1 MNDKGGIIEKPPS
14 SSTSALGTR
23 LLNAGKV
30 CCDSVDSIQNILN
43 GLKVTEKDIGQT
55 LAVMSRS
62 QNERDTKAP
71 MYGWNV
77 QNFVTATTE
86 VTPGLDWYK
95 VIENLDCEDFFL
107 YDPEGLNVL
116 VHAWQCSPE
125 KQHPFPVDKFFD
137 KWKNVK
143 GQVSALYRITSAPT
157 SLVDVSAS
165 SKRKIVDMEDFK
177 SCSRET
183 RSMALQLVQSQLNS
197 LDLIECVLNLG
208 EDNPTED
215 VQLFL
220 DMLLH
225 QSPELIFLGLIQIQ
239 PIKQSLHATLL
250 KQLLMHYLTGSPSS
264 SLVLAKAQQ
273 GNPDLL
279 RQGFVEKYNN
289 DPKSLTRIMDIVMDL
304 QIFPDIMG
312 DLPFFMA
319 MDMAALASRRQH
331 LNLAKW
337 LYETLLSGKE
347 GLVRAAIEFLDQKV
361 VAEQKRNDPNTP
373 LTTIPL
379 SLDTVATFLKIISE
393 CQLDP
398 TEQGL
403 LKEVQAKSFRVYP
416 DLANAG
422 IQLDMNT
429 ISAGATS
436 TTATG
441 ASSSGGG
448 PTSAATEESHAV
460 SPEIESEANE
470 YYVQLYSGTLTMDQM
485 IDLLMRFSSS
495 SVKHENDV
503 YKCIIH
509 NILDEYHF
517 FTKYPDKELS
527 ITANLF
533 GAMIQNRLMPPT
545 ALSIALRLV
554 IDALQN
560 HEPGS
565 KMSNFGIQALLRFKG
580 QIPEWPD
587 YCQQLLQIKYLEQA
601 SPDLVQFIRRALQQQ
616 PQQDSNNSNG
626 VSATAAVGAQ
636 PTMPDNNAVR
646 GGKGLSITGAGNG
659 DERSVPDPVFTAL
672 YVPEVPYDGT
682 NDYTTPDE
690 SIQDKILFI
699 INNIARDN
707 FESKLDDL
715 KQQLEISFYQWF
727 SDYLVVKRAS
737 IEPNYHE
744 LYLLLLDALESP
756 LLYRHVLRETYV
768 NIKILL
774 NSAKTATSSNERSLL
789 KNLGA
794 WLGGLTL
801 AKNRPIK
808 QKNVSFKDLLLE
820 GYDNKRLIVVI
831 PFVCKV
837 LEQGAK
843 SRVFRPPNPWLMA
856 VLKLLVELYHSA
868 DLRLNLKF
876 EIEVLC
882 KSLNVEL
889 DEIEPTSLLHAERP
903 KQKAVSV
910 AGRLGE
916 HNLAATPGKLIA
928 ASSVHTAGSDAEAGL
943 SSQAEPELSTML
955 AEIAPYITFNSQI
968 NMYSTEPDLR
978 RMVVQSIIQ
987 SIREV
992 VNAIVER
999 SVSIAALSTRDIVAK
1014 DFALDPDEEK
1024 MREAAHMMVSGLAS
1038 GFAIVTCKE
1047 SLKPTLVSGLLA
1059 VFVHHGIADALAE
1072 QAALVTAADNMEL
1085 ACVVVERVTIHKAKT
1100 QVDRALMESYT
1111 TRRNHREQRPDQT
1124 FIDPEYASMARY
1136 VARLPPPL
1144 RITPGG
1150 VQPGYLGVYEEF
1162 ARLPRIKSVNNTG
1175 NDGLVDNQSGMDHY
1189 SSPGPMT
1196 PGGNISHTG
1205 RYDTLSMQQG
1215 SQGGP
1220 ANSAQIIERTAHLV
1234 AELSILTN
1242 QFHLPSFDALPAQ
1255 HDIRLIIREILL
1267 MVMSSYDKADIVRE
1281 LAQQLMHLLYRSE
1294 TQLAIETHVVLLD
1307 RLCEISPEV
1316 AQQVKAWI
1324 GRADDERKF
1333 VLPVTLALIK
1343 GGMIHL
1349 PDYDRELARL
1359 VEQGHA
1365 SATDYTA
1372 RLVHA
1377 TLFAEPP
1384 LATRQ
1389 DMIASLEALSRIRN
1403 PAPDS
1408 VKLLMNE
1415 LRQLTAIERS
1425 EYEASIREQF
1435 RVQFVDWVKHC
1446 QLAGSTEQS
1455 RQAFIIQLF
1464 DQGIFKNGGNSDTV
1478 ALFFRIAIETSIE
1491 HAMRQMDKDTNKVS
1505 VYIPTDALAKLI
1517 VGYSQLLVES
1527 SNEHYDLTQFLSV
1540 IIVVLARYHE
1550 ARQQQFDQRPFMRLF
1565 VSLLNEYHHSSDTLC
1580 ITALSAI
1587 GNVLYVVQPRHF
1599 PGFTFA
1605 WFQLISHRMF
1615 MPKLLLTENQA
1626 GWSLFHRLLISG
1638 LQFMSP
1644 YLSTELRDTTRL
1656 LYRGTLR
1663 MLLVLL
1669 HDFPEFLCDY
1679 HQSFCDVI
1687 PASCMQLRN
1696 LVLSA
1701 FPRNMR
1707 LPDPFTPQLKVDLLP
1722 EIRLE
1727 PHILSDYAAALE
1739 PGNFKEQIDE
1749 YLKTQTPSNFL
1760 NTICDQLRTGD
1771 EYDVTKINAFV
1782 FYVGLDG
1789 IGKQTQVH
1797 QSIHWKTLE
1806 QVLVELDPEGRYL
1819 YLGAIANQLRYPNS
1833 HTHYFSC
1840 VLLSLFKESD
1850 DEFIKEQI
1858 TRVLLER
1865 LIVNRPHPW
1874 GLLITFIE
1882 LMKNP
1887 CYKFWEYKFVRCA
1900 TDIERLFETTY
1911 TPRLYSTLQPITT
1924 TPT

>member
-1 MNDKGGIIEKPPS
+1 
-14 SSTSALGTR
+14 
-23 LLNAGKV
+23 
-30 CCDSVDSIQNILN
+30 
-43 GLKVTEKDIGQT
+43 
-55 LAVMSRS
+55 MSRS
-62 QNERDTKAP
+62 QNERDTKSP
-71 MYGWNV
+71 LYGWNV
-77 QNFVTATTE
+77 QNFVTAVTE
-86 VTPGLDWYK
+86 VAPGLDWFK
-95 VIENLDCEDFFL
+95 VVENLDCDDFFL

-116 VHAWQCSPE
+116 VHAWQCSSE
-125 KQHPFPVDKFFD
+125 NQHPFPVNKFFG
-137 KWKNVK
+137 KWQNVK
-143 GQVSALYRITSAPT
+143 GQVSALYRIISAPAK
-157 SLVDVSAS
+157 LVDVLAC
-165 SKRKIVDMEDFK
+165 SKRKVMEMEDFK

-197 LDLIECVLNLG
+197 LDLIECVLNMG
-208 EDNPTED
+208 ESNPTDD
-215 VQLFL
+215 VKLFL

-225 QSPELIFLGLIQIQ
+225 QSAELVFLGMVQIQ
-239 PIKQSLHATLL
+239 PIKLSFHRPLL
-250 KQLLMHYLTGSPSS
+250 KQLLLHYLAGNPSS
-264 SLVLAKAQQ
+264 TLVLAKAQQ
-273 GNPDLL
+273 ANPELL
-279 RQGFVEKYNN
+279 KQGFIEMYNK
-289 DPKSLTRIMDIVMDL
+289 DPKTLTRVMDIVMEL
-304 QIFPDIMG
+304 QIFPDIMV
-312 DLPFFMA
+312 DLPFFMS

-337 LYETLLSGKE
+337 LYETLHSGKE
-347 GLVRAAIEFLDQKV
+347 GLVQASLEFVEQKV
-361 VAEQKRNDPNTP
+361 TAEQKRTDPNAP

-379 SLDTVATFLKIISE
+379 SLDTVATFLKTISE
-393 CQLDP
+393 CP
-398 TEQGL
+398 MSPEEQSL
-403 LKEVQAKSFRVYP
+403 LKELQTKSIRVYP
-416 DLANAG
+416 DLASAG
-422 IQLDMNT
+422 IQADVG
-429 ISAGATS
+429 SASGGSAAAAAAT
-436 TTATG
+436 TGATG
-441 ASSSGGG
+441 AG
-448 PTSAATEESHAV
+448 ADTEDANAV
-460 SPEIESEANE
+460 SQEIEAEANG
-470 YYVQLYSGTLTMDQM
+470 YYVRLYSGTLTMDQM

-495 SVKHENDV
+495 PVKYENDV

-533 GAMIQNRLMPPT
+533 GAMIQNRLMPPA
-545 ALSIALRLV
+545 ALPIALRLV
-554 IDALQN
+554 VDALQN

-587 YCQQLLQIKYLEQA
+587 YCRQLLQIPYLEQV
-601 SPDLVQFIRRALQQQ
+601 SPDLVQFVRRALQQQ
-616 PQQDSNNSNG
+616 QDPAGSS
-626 VSATAAVGAQ
+626 STPRAAAAGPASQ
-636 PTMPDNNAVR
+636 PTVADNNAARVAA
-646 GGKGLSITGAGNG
+646 GAKVLSVTGAGHGG
-659 DERSVPDPVFTAL
+659 DERSVSEPVFTAL
-672 YVPEVPYDGT
+672 YVPGVPYDEGNT
-682 NDYTTPDE
+682 EYITPDE
-690 SIQDKILFI
+690 KIQDKILFI

-707 FESKLDDL
+707 FDSKLEDL
-715 KQQLEISFYQWF
+715 KQQLEASSYQWF

-756 LLYRHVLRETYV
+756 LLYKHVLRETFA

-774 NSAKTATSSNERSLL
+774 NSAKTTSSSSERSLL

-801 AKNRPIK
+801 AKNRPLK

-820 GYDNKRLIVVI
+820 GYDSKRLIVII

-856 VLKLLVELYHSA
+856 VMKLLVELYHSA

-882 KSLNVEL
+882 KSLDVGLE
-889 DEIEPTSLLHAERP
+889 EIEPTSLLNAERP
-903 KQKAVSV
+903 KKKAISA

-916 HNLAATPGKLIA
+916 HHLATTTPGKPTV
-928 ASSVHTAGSDAEAGL
+928 ASSVHTAGSDAEAAL
-943 SSQAEPELSTML
+943 SSHAEPELSTML

-978 RMVVQSIIQ
+978 RVVVQSILQ
-987 SIREV
+987 SVREV
-992 VNAIVER
+992 VHAIVER
-999 SVSIAALSTRDIVAK
+999 SVSIAAFSTRDIIAK
-1014 DFALDPDEEK
+1014 DFALDSDGEK

-1047 SLKPTLVSGLLA
+1047 SLKPTLVSGLHT
-1059 VFVHHGIADALAE
+1059 VFVHHGIAESLAE
-1072 QAALVTAADNMEL
+1072 QAAFLTAADNMEL
-1085 ACVVVERVTIHKAKT
+1085 ACVVVERVTIQKAKS
-1100 QVDRALMESYT
+1100 QVDRALMESYA

-1124 FIDPEYASMARY
+1124 YIDPEYASMARY

-1150 VQPGYLGVYEEF
+1150 VQPGYLVVYEEF
-1162 ARLPRIKSVNNTG
+1162 ARLPRLKSMMNNAAA
-1175 NDGLVDNQSGMDHY
+1175 NEGLAENQLGGVEHHQY
-1189 SSPGPMT
+1189 GSPGPMT
-1196 PGGNISHTG
+1196 PGGMSHPG
-1205 RYDTLSMQQG
+1205 RYDAVSMQG
-1215 SQGGP
+1215 SQGPG
-1220 ANSAQIIERTAHLV
+1220 NTAQIIDTTAQLV
-1234 AELSILTN
+1234 ADLSILAN
-1242 QFHLPSFDALPAQ
+1242 QYHLPSFDSLPAQ

-1267 MVMSSYDKADIVRE
+1267 LVMSSYDKTEIVRE
-1281 LAQQLMHLLYRSE
+1281 LAQRLMQLLYRSE

-1349 PDYDRELARL
+1349 PDYDRELSRL
-1359 VEQGHA
+1359 VEQGHTGA
-1365 SATDYTA
+1365 VDYTA
-1372 RLVHA
+1372 RLIHA
-1377 TLFAEPP
+1377 TLFADPP

-1389 DMIASLEALSRIRN
+1389 DMITSLEAISRLRS

-1408 VKLLMNE
+1408 VKLLMSE
-1415 LRQLTAIERS
+1415 IRQLTAIERS
-1425 EYEASIREQF
+1425 EYEASICEQF

-1446 QLAGSTEQS
+1446 QLAAATEQS
-1455 RQAFIIQLF
+1455 RRTFIVQLF
-1464 DQGIFKNGGNSDTV
+1464 EQGIFKNGSNSEAV
-1478 ALFFRIAIETSIE
+1478 SLFFRIAIETSVE
-1491 HAMRQMDKDTNKVS
+1491 HAMRQMDKDANKLS
-1505 VYIPTDALAKLI
+1505 VYIPMDALAKLLM
-1517 VGYSQLLVES
+1517 GYSQLLVENS
-1527 SNEHYDLTQFLSV
+1527 GERNHDLTQFLSV

-1565 VSLLNEYHHSSDTLC
+1565 VSLLNEYHRGSDALC
-1580 ITALSAI
+1580 FTALSAI
-1587 GNVLYVVQPRHF
+1587 GNILYVVQPRHF

-1626 GWSLFHRLLISG
+1626 GWPLFHRLLSSG

-1644 YLSTELRDTTRL
+1644 YLSSELRDTTRL
-1656 LYRGTLR
+1656 LYKGTLR

-1687 PASCMQLRN
+1687 PASCVQLRN

-1722 EIRLE
+1722 EIRVE
-1727 PHILSDYAAALE
+1727 PQILSDYTAALE

-1749 YLKTQTPSNFL
+1749 YLKTQSPSNFL
-1760 NTICDQLRTGD
+1760 ATVCDQLRTDG
-1771 EYDVTKINAFV
+1771 EYDVSKINAFV

-1789 IGKQTQVH
+1789 IGKQTEVH
-1797 QSIHWKTLE
+1797 QSVHWKALE
-1806 QVLVELDPEGRYL
+1806 QVLVQLDPEGRYL
-1819 YLGAIANQLRYPNS
+1819 YLSAIANQLRYPNS

-1840 VLLSLFKESD
+1840 VLLSLFKESN

-1887 CYKFWEYKFVRCA
+1887 SYKFWEYKFVRCA
-1900 TDIERLFETTY
+1900 TDIERLFESVS
-1911 TPRLYSTLQPITT
+1911 R
-1924 TPT
+1924 